1 MPDVD
6 RLKKTLKFLDAM
18 YQLHQTSEDPEEAVA
33 FSKLAVLEFC
43 GWVEMTID
51 DIARKAVHVSLPAE
65 ADRKPLENLIKN
77 TSGFNY
83 SSHVTP
89 LLVSAIGSIRFS
101 VIERTMEDEALLER
115 FRSILNT
122 SEFSRMRNRAAHTFN
137 DGTQR
142 NYDAPSSVLG
152 KLQQI
157 APLMD
162 RMRELCREEPQPVVS
177 G

>member
-1 MPDVD
+1 MPDVE
-6 RLKKTLKFLDAM
+6 RLKKTLRFLDAM
-18 YQLHQTSEDPEEAVA
+18 YQQHQTSEDPEEAVA
-33 FSKLAVLEFC
+33 FAKLAVLEFC

-51 DIARKAVHVSLPAE
+51 DIARGAVNVSLPAE
-65 ADRKPLENLIKN
+65 SDRKPLETLIKT

-89 LLVSAIGSIRFS
+89 LLVSAIGSVRFS
-101 VIERTMEDEALLER
+101 VIERTMENEALLER

-122 SEFSRMRNRAAHTFN
+122 AEFNRMRNRAAHTFN

-157 APLMD
+157 APLME
-162 RMRELCREEPQPVVS
+162 RMRELCKEEPQPLATD
-177 G
+177 

>member
-6 RLKKTLKFLDAM
+6 RLKKTLLFLDGM
-18 YQLHQTSEDPEEAVA
+18 YQAHQTSEDPEEAVA
-33 FSKLAVLEFC
+33 FAKLAVLEFC

-51 DIARKAVHVSLPAE
+51 DIARCAVILSLPAE
-65 ADRKPLENLIKN
+65 TDRKPLEALIKS

-83 SSHVTP
+83 STHVTP
-89 LLVSAIGSIRFS
+89 LLVSAIGSVRFS
-101 VIERTMEDEALLER
+101 EIERKMRDEALLER
-115 FRSILNT
+115 FSSILNT
-122 SEFSRMRNRAAHTFN
+122 AEFNRMRNQAAHTFN

-157 APLMD
+157 EPLME
-162 RMRELCREEPQPVVS
+162 RMRVLCREKPQPIVP